1 MTTETPR
8 QELLEFPCEFP
19 IKIMGARVDDF
30 AQQILSVVQQTVPD
44 YDGSN
49 MEMRPSSKGTY
60 LSLTCTITAT
70 SRAQLDQV
78 YLSLTSHP
86 LVKVVL

>member
-1 MTTETPR
+1 MSE
-8 QELLEFPCEFP
+8 QELLQFPCEFP

-44 YDGSN
+44 YDGAN